1 MIYLDSAATT
11 IQKPPEVVAAM
22 TNALSTMSSP
32 GRGGYP
38 AAVRAAETVFS
49 CREELA
55 ELFRLENPERVVFTM
70 NATHGLNLAIKSLVG
85 EGNRVVISGY
95 EHNAVT
101 RPLTALKAKVVVAE
115 APLFHRQE
123 TVRAF
128 ERLVTP
134 DTKAVVCTHVSN
146 VFGYILPLEEIA
158 ALCRKRGVPLIID
171 AAQSAGILPLSLRD
185 TGAAFIAIP
194 GHKGLFGPQGTGLL
208 LCGRTPEPLLY
219 GGTGSLSRSMQMPDF
234 LPDRVEAGTQNIP
247 GIAGLLSG
255 LRFVQQT
262 GLRQIRRH
270 EQLLL
275 ERLHQGL
282 SACPGLQDYYG
293 GPEVQTGVLSFRPAG
308 EDCEALASK
317 LSDGGFAVRAGLHCA
332 PTAHASAGTLET
344 GTIRVSLSVLN
355 SAAEADAFGAY
366 LQKIMSPGF
375 F

>member
-1 MIYLDSAATT
+1 MTYLDNAATT
-11 IQKPPEVVAAM
+11 MPKPGGVYEAVDQAMRTCASLGRSGHEAA
-22 TNALSTMSSP
+22 
-32 GRGGYP
+32 R
-38 AAVRAAETVFS
+38 RAAEIAYA
-49 CREELA
+49 CRCEA
-55 ELFRLENPERVVFTM
+55 GAMFDADPEQVAFTF
-70 NATHGLNLAIKSLVG
+70 NTTHGLNLAIRTLVRPG
-85 EGNRVVISGY
+85 DRVVVSGF
-95 EHNAVT
+95 EHNAVM
-101 RPLTALKAKVVVAE
+101 RPLYALDA
-115 APLFHRQE
+115 RI
-123 TVRAF
+123 VRAG
-128 ERLVTP
+128 ERLFDPHDTLAAFASAVTAG
-134 DTKAVVCTHVSN
+134 TAAVVCTHVSN

-355 SAAEADAFGAY
+355 SAAETDAFGAY

>member
-1 MIYLDSAATT
+1 MTYLDNAATT
-11 IQKPPEVVAAM
+11 MPKPGGVYEAVDQAMRTCASLGRSGHEAA
-22 TNALSTMSSP
+22 
-32 GRGGYP
+32 R
-38 AAVRAAETVFS
+38 RAAEIAYA
-49 CREELA
+49 CRCEA
-55 ELFRLENPERVVFTM
+55 GAMFDADPEQVAFTF
-70 NATHGLNLAIKSLVG
+70 NTTHGLNLAIRTLVRPRD
-85 EGNRVVISGY
+85 RVVVSGF
-95 EHNAVT
+95 EHNAVM
-101 RPLTALKAKVVVAE
+101 RPLYALDA
-115 APLFHRQE
+115 RI
-123 TVRAF
+123 VRAG
-128 ERLVTP
+128 ERLFDPHDTLAAFASAVTAG
-134 DTKAVVCTHVSN
+134 TAAVVCTHVSN